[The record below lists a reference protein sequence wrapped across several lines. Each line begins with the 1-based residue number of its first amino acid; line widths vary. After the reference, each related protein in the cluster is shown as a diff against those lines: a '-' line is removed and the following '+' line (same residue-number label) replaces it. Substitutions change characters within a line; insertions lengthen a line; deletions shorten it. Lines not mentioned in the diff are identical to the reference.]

1 LLFNS
6 CFPVSFSS
14 FLIFFKLQKKYM
26 LIMKNCDYIEQNVMV
41 TLVCAK
47 LYPPKNLY
55 VKA

>member
-1 LLFNS
+1 
-6 CFPVSFSS
+6 
-14 FLIFFKLQKKYM
+14 M